1 MRNALKLPN
10 GFVVTADNSGGI
22 GEKEADIVSAPNDV
36 VSYFAARV
44 ALLEQ
49 WTAHAKV
56 ESVIIQNFSG
66 DAAWQAYVNG
76 VENILEEV
84 GLTSIQIS
92 GSSETNMELM
102 QSAMAVTMIGRINEE
117 MSEEVN
123 DQVNWFTYGQPF
135 VGSDVLDHFDA
146 IADLKKVKE
155 ALESGLVK
163 KIWPVGSKGIQAEAR
178 VLFANESLCVN
189 SELDV
194 EKSAG
199 PSTVVLIGV
208 APGLVEQARQ
218 HFNSEWRELIVIV

>member
-1 MRNALKLPN
+1 MRNALKLSN
-10 GFVVTADNSGGI
+10 GFVVTTDNSGGI

-49 WTAHAKV
+49 WAAHAKV

-66 DAAWQAYVNG
+66 DAAWQAYVSG

-102 QSAMAVTMIGRINEE
+102 QSAMAVTMIGRIQEG
-117 MSEEVN
+117 MTEEV
-123 DQVNWFTYGQPF
+123 DAQVSWFIYGQPF
-135 VGSDVLDHFDA
+135 VGSEVLNQVDT

-155 ALESGLVK
+155 AMANGLVK

-178 VLFANESLCVN
+178 VLFANDSLCVN

-194 EKSAG
+194 GKSAG
-199 PSTVVLIGV
+199 PSTVIFISV
-208 APGLVEQARQ
+208 AHGSVEQARQ
-218 HFNSEWRELIVIV
+218 HFNNEWRELIVIV

>member
-1 MRNALKLPN
+1 MRNALKLGN
-10 GFVVTADNSGGI
+10 GFVVTTDNSGGI

-44 ALLEQ
+44 AMLEQ
-49 WTAHAKV
+49 WAVHAEV

-102 QSAMAVTMIGRINEE
+102 QSAMAVTMIGSITKEAI
-117 MSEEVN
+117 SEVT
-123 DQVNWFTYGQPF
+123 WFIYGQPF
-135 VGSDVLDHFDA
+135 VGSEVLDHFEA

-155 ALESGLVK
+155 ALSSGLVK

-178 VLFANESLCVN
+178 ALFADVSLCVQ

-199 PSTVVLIGV
+199 PSTVVFIGV
-208 APGLVEQARQ
+208 PPESVELAKQ
-218 HFNSEWRELIVIV
+218 HFISEWRELIIKV